1 MAYTYTLTSTS
12 SQGGVSSSWTDARW
26 NNYYQNGTNGA
37 TRRCGQS
44 GSGASYYATYYMFDS
59 SVLASLKNKT
69 VTKIEFTVTVSSGD
83 GVPSGTSQLYAI
95 RAKANNTPGAG
106 SSNAAWYGENSVLSY
121 FNQSSAT
128 KSGNNWTFSLGTT
141 VPSYGYTMGAYSAG
155 YKQFIGFDSSATLK
169 ITTNETSYNY
179 TLTYNANNG
188 SGAPGNQT
196 GSNVVVSPSY
206 TFTIS
211 STKPTRAGYEFLG
224 WSTSSTATSASY
236 SSGGSIT
243 VTQSGTTT
251 LYAVWKLL
259 ATVRIVNSS
268 SKLDT
273 YRVYVVNSAGTGLDA
288 YRVMIVNS
296 AGTGLDTYT

>member
-1 MAYTYTLTSTS
+1 MAYTYTLTSIS
-12 SQGGVSSSWTDARW
+12 SQGGASSSWTDGRW
-26 NNYYQNGTNGA
+26 INYSQNGTDGA
-37 TRRCGQS
+37 IRRCGQS
-44 GSGASYYATYYMFDS
+44 ASGASYYATYYMFNS
-59 SVLASLKNKT
+59 SVLAILKNKT

-95 RAKANNTPGAG
+95 RAKANNTSGTG
-106 SSNAAWYGENSVLSY
+106 SSNEAWYGENSVLSY

-128 KSGNNWTFSLGTT
+128 NSGNNWTFSLGTT
-141 VPSYGYTMGAYSAG
+141 VPSYGYTMGAYGSG
-155 YKQFIGFDSSATLK
+155 YKQFIEFDSSATLK

-179 TLTYNANNG
+179 TLAYNANNG
-188 SGAPGNQT
+188 SGAPSNQT

-224 WSTSSTATSASY
+224 WSTSSSATTASY

-268 SKLDT
+268 SGLDT
-273 YRVYVVNSAGTGLDA
+273 YRIYVVNSAGTGLDA